1 MAAYGTHFSRS
12 ATMMHRKIPIRPTM
26 HLSAEIARAVT
37 VALEEDIGAGDL
49 SATLIPPEKS
59 GQASVLSREPAVLC
73 GSAWFE
79 AVFRRLDPLVKITW
93 HCKDGDVLEPN
104 QTFVELHGNARAL
117 LTGERVALNFLQTLS
132 ATATRTRSYVNA
144 VKGLKAAILDTRK
157 TIPGLRLA
165 QKYAVT
171 VGGGKNHRVGLY
183 DGVLI
188 KENHIM
194 AAGGIR
200 AALLAAKRATPPDV
214 MIEIEVES
222 LADLTEAINNGA
234 KLVLLDNFTIA
245 QLRQA
250 VQLAGGRAEL
260 EASGG
265 VDIVTVRAIAET
277 GVDRISIGALTKDID
292 AVDLSMR
299 FKY

>member
-1 MAAYGTHFSRS
+1 
-12 ATMMHRKIPIRPTM
+12 
-26 HLSAEIARAVT
+26 
-37 VALEEDIGAGDL
+37 
-49 SATLIPPEKS
+49 
-59 GQASVLSREPAVLC
+59 
-73 GSAWFE
+73 
-79 AVFRRLDPLVKITW
+79 
-93 HCKDGDVLEPN
+93 
-104 QTFVELHGNARAL
+104 
-117 LTGERVALNFLQTLS
+117 LNFLQTLS

-144 VKGLKAAILDTRK
+144 VKGFKAAILDTRK

-200 AALLAAKRATPPDV
+200 AALQAAQTATAPGV

-222 LADLTEAINNGA
+222 LTDLMEAINNGA
-234 KLVLLDNFTIA
+234 KLVLLDNFTTA
-245 QLRQA
+245 QLQEA
-250 VQLAGGRAEL
+250 VRLVGGRAEL

-265 VDIVTVRAIAET
+265 VDIATVRAIAET

-299 FKY
+299 FNY